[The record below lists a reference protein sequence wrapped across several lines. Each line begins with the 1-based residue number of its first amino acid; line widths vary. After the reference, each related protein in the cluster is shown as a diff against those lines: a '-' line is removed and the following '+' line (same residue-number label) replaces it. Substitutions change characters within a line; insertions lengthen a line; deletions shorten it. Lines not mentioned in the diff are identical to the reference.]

1 MSLCDIIVLRY
12 MSIAK
17 KSRAAWVVPARL
29 KELAEFRYRMRRFLS
44 FSEMASEAVG
54 ISAQQYQVLQVV
66 AAVPAG
72 QESSISYIAERMV
85 VRHNSAVELVDRAEK
100 AGLVRRVADES
111 DHRRSLVEI
120 TARGGEVLTQ
130 LAERH
135 LMEIEAEGPEIARA
149 LQMLMAGRSSSA
161 RKVGRVE

>member
-1 MSLCDIIVLRY
+1 MATI
-12 MSIAK
+12 K
-17 KSRAAWVVPARL
+17 KQRVTVGATSKLA
-29 KELAEFRYRMRRFLS
+29 ELAEFRYRLRRFLS

-66 AAVPAG
+66 AAVPTG

-120 TARGGEVLTQ
+120 TSRGAEVLSQ
-130 LAERH
+130 LVEQH
-135 LMEIEAEGPEIARA
+135 LIEVEAEGPELART
-149 LQMLMAGRSSSA
+149 LQRLIGARSGST
-161 RKVGRVE
+161 RKGGER